1 MLFVIVNISRYLKI
15 DSESALKRSNRKF
28 KSRFQYMERELAKQ
42 GKTLDQIQ
50 AAHPALAYE
59 TRFGTQAGVTN
70 SFVEA
75 IYKSLTAKK

>member
-1 MLFVIVNISRYLKI
+1 MEVVDYRDMVVIVRDVIADLI
-15 DSESALKRSNRKF
+15 
-28 KSRFQYMERELAKQ
+28 KQ